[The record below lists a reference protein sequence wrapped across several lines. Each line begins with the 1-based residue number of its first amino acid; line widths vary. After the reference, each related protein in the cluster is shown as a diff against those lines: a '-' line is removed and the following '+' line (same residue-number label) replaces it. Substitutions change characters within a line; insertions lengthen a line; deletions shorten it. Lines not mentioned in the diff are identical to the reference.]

1 LDCGGAISDGR
12 AAHLRYEGQS
22 MATASKART
31 LPNLV
36 GGAWI
41 DSTTSETLPVP
52 NPATGEELAQA
63 PLSTAAEVRA
73 AAAQARE
80 AWPAWRDTPVTE
92 RAQVLF
98 RLKSLLDKRLEDL
111 TRSVTAENGKT
122 LDEARGEVRRGI
134 EVVEFACGMPTLMQ
148 GSSLA
153 NVSRGVDTVMWRA
166 PLGVVAGITPFNF
179 PAMIPLWMSPIAIA
193 TGNCFIHKPSERT
206 PITANLIADLWME
219 AGLPAGVLSVT
230 HGAKAVVDAL
240 LSDPDVAAVSF
251 VGSQP
256 VAAYVYATAAAH
268 GKRVQALAGAK
279 NFVVVTPDAN
289 MEQAANIVLSSA
301 FGNAGERCLASGVV
315 VMVGDASEKLT
326 PILIKRARAMKV
338 GDGGDSATEMGPVI
352 RAEHCARVEGY
363 IAKGVE
369 EGATLALDGR
379 AAGEERESGYYLR
392 PSVFTNVR
400 PEMTIAREEIFGP
413 VLSVMS
419 AGDLDEAIATAN
431 QSRFGNAAVICTSS
445 GAAARAFQ
453 MGIEAGMVGV
463 NVGVPSPVAWF
474 PFAGWKQSFYGD
486 LHATGMDAVNFYTE
500 RKVVTSRW

>member
-1 LDCGGAISDGR
+1 
-12 AAHLRYEGQS
+12 
-22 MATASKART
+22 MATASKTRVI
-31 LPNLV
+31 PNLV
-36 GGAWI
+36 GGAWVE
-41 DSTTSETLPVP
+41 STTSETLPVP
-52 NPATGEELAQA
+52 NPATGEELAHV
-63 PLSTAAEVRA
+63 PLSTAAEARA
-73 AAAQARE
+73 AAAKARE
-80 AWPAWRDTPVTE
+80 AWPAWSATPVTE
-92 RAQVLF
+92 RIQVLF
-98 RLKSLLDKRLEDL
+98 RLKALLDKRLEDL

-134 EVVEFACGMPTLMQ
+134 EVVEFACGMPSLMQ
-148 GSSLA
+148 GSSLS

-193 TGNCFIHKPSERT
+193 TGNCFVHKPSERT
-206 PITANLIADLWME
+206 PMTSNLIAELWLA
-219 AGLPAGVLSVT
+219 AGLPQGVLSVV

-240 LSDPDVAAVSF
+240 VTDPDVSAVSF

-279 NFVVVTPDAN
+279 NFVIVTPDAN

-301 FGNAGERCLASGVV
+301 FGNAGERCLASSVV
-315 VMVGDASEKLT
+315 ITVGEATETLT
-326 PILIKRARAMKV
+326 PILIERARTMKV

-363 IAKGVE
+363 IEKGVA

-379 AAGEERESGYYLR
+379 ATGEERESGYYLR
-392 PSVFTNVR
+392 PSVFTDVQ
-400 PEMTIAREEIFGP
+400 PEMTVAREEIFGP
-413 VLSVMS
+413 VLSVM
-419 AGDLDEAIATAN
+419 AADDLDAAITIAN
-431 QSRFGNAAVICTSS
+431 RSRFGNAAVICTSS

-463 NVGVPSPVAWF
+463 NIGVPAPVAWF

-486 LHATGMDAVNFYTE
+486 LHATGMDAVNFYSE

>member
-1 LDCGGAISDGR
+1 
-12 AAHLRYEGQS
+12 
-22 MATASKART
+22 MATASTTRVI
-31 LPNLV
+31 PNLV
-36 GGAWI
+36 NGVWT
-41 DSTTSETLPVP
+41 DSISSETLPIP
-52 NPATGEELAQA
+52 NPATGEELARA
-63 PLSTAAEVRA
+63 PLSTAVEVRA
-73 AAAQARE
+73 AAAA
-80 AWPAWRDTPVTE
+80 AKAVWPAWRDTPVIE
-92 RAQVLF
+92 RSQVLF
-98 RLKSLLDKRLEDL
+98 RLKALLDKRLDDL
-111 TRSVTAENGKT
+111 ARSVTAENGKT

-148 GSSLA
+148 GSSLG

-179 PAMIPLWMSPIAIA
+179 PAMIPLWMAPIAIA
-193 TGNCFIHKPSERT
+193 AGNCFIHKPSERT
-206 PITANLIADLWME
+206 PLTSNLIAELWLE
-219 AGLPAGVLSVT
+219 AGLPAGVISVT

-289 MEQAANIVLSSA
+289 MSQAADIVLSSA
-301 FGNAGERCLASGVV
+301 FGNAGERCLASSVV
-315 VMVGDASEKLT
+315 IAVGSATETLT
-326 PILIKRARAMKV
+326 PLLIERAQALRV

-352 RAEHCARVEGY
+352 RAEHCARIEGY
-363 IAKGVE
+363 IEQGLN

-379 AAGEERESGYYLR
+379 VEGDERASGYYLR
-392 PSVFTNVR
+392 PSVFTDVR

-413 VLSVMS
+413 VLSVMAAS
-419 AGDLDEAIATAN
+419 DLDEAIATAN
-431 QSRFGNAAVICTSS
+431 RSRFGNAAVICTSS

-453 MGIEAGMVGV
+453 VGIEAGMVGV
-463 NVGVPSPVAWF
+463 NVGVPAPVAWF

>member
-1 LDCGGAISDGR
+1 
-12 AAHLRYEGQS
+12 
-22 MATASKART
+22 MATASTARM

-36 GGAWI
+36 NGNWV
-41 DSTTSETLPVP
+41 DSKTSETLPIP
-52 NPATGEELAQA
+52 NPATGEELARV
-63 PLSTAAEVRA
+63 PLSTAVEVREA
-73 AAAQARE
+73 ADRAKA
-80 AWPAWRDTPVTE
+80 AWPGWRDTPVIE
-92 RAQVLF
+92 RVQVLF
-98 RLKSLLDKRLEDL
+98 RLKTLLDKHLEDL

-134 EVVEFACGMPTLMQ
+134 EVVEFACGMPSLMQ
-148 GSSLA
+148 GASLG

-206 PITANLIADLWME
+206 PMTSNMIAELWLE
-219 AGLPAGVLSVT
+219 AGLPAGVLSVM

-240 LSDPDVAAVSF
+240 LTDPDVSAVSF

-256 VAAYVYATAAAH
+256 VAAYVYSTAAAH

-289 MEQAANIVLSSA
+289 MEQAADIVLSSA
-301 FGNAGERCLASGVV
+301 FGNAGERCLASSVV
-315 VMVGDASEKLT
+315 IAVGSASETLT
-326 PILIKRARAMKV
+326 PLLIERARVMRV
-338 GDGGDSATEMGPVI
+338 GDGGDSATDMGPVI
-352 RAEHCARVEGY
+352 RAEHCARIEGY
-363 IAKGVE
+363 IEQGLK

-379 AAGEERESGYYLR
+379 AEGDERGSGYYLR
-392 PSVFTNVR
+392 PSVFTDVR
-400 PEMTIAREEIFGP
+400 PEMSIAREEIFGP

-419 AGDLDEAIATAN
+419 AADLDGAIATAN
-431 QSRFGNAAVICTSS
+431 RSRFGNAAVICTTS
-445 GAAARAFQ
+445 GKAARAFQ

-463 NVGVPSPVAWF
+463 NVGVPAPVAWF